1 MEPRIV
7 ETVSNAL
14 WIIHRQPW
22 LKIISRA
29 LENSVAA
36 SRFRNVRLLLAE
48 TDPKKAI
55 LRFTFDRG
63 IVHRSLMLSDLFTRE
78 CKIILKL
85 GYLDPSSPLFFIFLF
100 SLFFFILFCFNRFNS
115 LYYNYYTFYLSLID
129 NKRICDWVK
138 SENFFTQQFL
148 IVYIK
153 AIKNY
158 INKIRFEKLKCTTM
172 QSFVLSNR
180 LRILFSRER

>member
-85 GYLDPSSPLFFIFLF
+85 GYLDPSPSLFFIFLF

-129 NKRICDWVK
+129 NKRICDFSLSEKWKFFHATIFNCLYK
-138 SENFFTQQFL
+138 S
-148 IVYIK
+148 Y
-153 AIKNY
+153 
-158 INKIRFEKLKCTTM
+158 
-172 QSFVLSNR
+172 
-180 LRILFSRER
+180 

>member
-55 LRFTFDRG
+55 LRLTFDRG
-63 IVHRSLMLSDLFTRE
+63 IVHRLLMITLIFLSGKVKLY
-78 CKIILKL
+78 LKL
-85 GYLDPSSPLFFIFLF
+85 GYLHPSPPSLLIF
-100 SLFFFILFCFNRFNS
+100 LFFFILFRIFCFNRFNK
-115 LYYNYYTFYLSLID
+115 LYYNYYTFCLSLID
-129 NKRICDWVK
+129 NKKNMR
-138 SENFFTQQFL
+138 FL
-148 IVYIK
+148 F
-153 AIKNY
+153 AIFNCLFKNY
-158 INKIRFEKLKCTTM
+158 
-172 QSFVLSNR
+172 
-180 LRILFSRER
+180 

>member
-85 GYLDPSSPLFFIFLF
+85 GYLDPSSPFFLFFF
-100 SLFFFILFCFNRFNS
+100 SLFFFLFYFVLIDSIVYIITIIF
-115 LYYNYYTFYLSLID
+115 FYLSLID
-129 NKRICDWVK
+129 NKRICDFSLNEKWKFFHATIFNCLYK
-138 SENFFTQQFL
+138 S
-148 IVYIK
+148 Y
-153 AIKNY
+153 
-158 INKIRFEKLKCTTM
+158 
-172 QSFVLSNR
+172 
-180 LRILFSRER
+180 